1 MRHKFTLSVFSLW
14 LVLVVNAQNV
24 GIGTAT
30 PLARLHVT
38 DSSVLFSAAGDIPAT
53 PHTTPISGPGR
64 RLMWYPDKAAFRV
77 GYTYGAEWDSVN
89 IGAYSIAMGYNTVSS
104 GNYTTAM
111 GLGVTAS
118 GTYSTAMGYSTK
130 AIGDFSTA
138 MGNQTTASGQL
149 STAIGFGATAS
160 GDYSIAI
167 GETATASG
175 LSSTAMGDNTTASGS
190 ATTAM
195 GSLTTASGNR
205 TTAMGY
211 NVSTNGHTGAFTIG
225 DSDPNG
231 TGITLGGVN
240 DQFFTRFNGGYYL
253 MTSGNTARTGVIMNH
268 GDNSWSAISDSTK
281 KEKILPV
288 DGENFL
294 HKIAQFKLGTW
305 NYKGQDSKTFRHYG
319 PMAQDFYSA
328 FGKDALGTIGTDTLI
343 NQQDFLGVSFIAIQA
358 LEKRTEKIEAL
369 QKQNTALQQQVDAQQ
384 QDNLALQ
391 QQMQTLLNT
400 VALLNKQVQ
409 LLAAGTNNQNNLSV
423 NK

>member
-1 MRHKFTLSVFSLW
+1 MRHKFTLSIFSLW
-14 LVLVVNAQNV
+14 LVLVANGQNV

-30 PLARLHVT
+30 PLARLHVA

-53 PHTTPISGPGR
+53 PHTTPISGGGR
-64 RLMWYPDKAAFRV
+64 RLMWHPDKAAFRV
-77 GYTYGAEWDSVN
+77 GYTYGAEWDSYN
-89 IGAYSIAMGYNTVSS
+89 IGAYSIAMGYATTASGYCTTAMGNQTNASGDYSTAMGYATWASGIFSTAMGNETIASGNISIAIGYKTTASGNNSTAMGSQTTAS

-111 GLGVTAS
+111 GT
-118 GTYSTAMGYSTK
+118 
-130 AIGDFSTA
+130 
-138 MGNQTTASGQL
+138 
-149 STAIGFGATAS
+149 
-160 GDYSIAI
+160 
-167 GETATASG
+167 
-175 LSSTAMGDNTTASGS
+175 
-190 ATTAM
+190 
-195 GSLTTASGNR
+195 
-205 TTAMGY
+205 

-288 DGENFL
+288 DAENFL
-294 HKIAQFKLGTW
+294 NKIAQFKLSTW

-319 PMAQDFYSA
+319 PMAQDFYNA
-328 FGKDALGTIGTDTLI
+328 FGKDALGTIGCDTLI

-369 QKQNTALQQQVDAQQ
+369 QKQNTALQQQLEAQ
-384 QDNLALQ
+384 Q

-409 LLAAGTNNQNNLSV
+409 VLAAGTSSQNNVSV

>member
-1 MRHKFTLSVFSLW
+1 MHLVYLIKITFMRNKLMFSIFYL
-14 LVLVVNAQNV
+14 LLAVVVNAQNV

-38 DSSVLFSAAGDIPAT
+38 DSSVLFSAAGNIPAT
-53 PHTTPISGPGR
+53 PHAPPISSAGR

-77 GYTYGAEWDSVN
+77 GYTDGVGWDSAN
-89 IGAYSIAMGYNTVSS
+89 IGAYSIAMGSETNAS
-104 GNYTTAM
+104 GN
-111 GLGVTAS
+111 
-118 GTYSTAMGYSTK
+118 YSTAMGYATTVSGI
-130 AIGDFSTA
+130 ASTA
-138 MGNQTTASGQL
+138 MGY
-149 STAIGFGATAS
+149 GATAS
-160 GDYSIAI
+160 G
-167 GETATASG
+167 G
-175 LSSTAMGDNTTASGS
+175 SSTAMGSETNASGNYS
-190 ATTAM
+190 TAM
-195 GSLTTASGNR
+195 GDFTTSSGTGSTAMGVSTTSSGVYSTAMGFYTTASGNY

-211 NVSTNGHTGAFTIG
+211 NVSTNGHTGAFAIG
-225 DSDPNG
+225 DSDPNN
-231 TGITLGGVN
+231 TGVTLGGVN
-240 DQFFTRFNGGYYL
+240 DQFFSRFNGGYYL

-294 HKIAQFKLGTW
+294 DKIAQFRLSTW

-319 PMAQDFYSA
+319 PMAQDFYNA
-328 FGKDALGTIGTDTLI
+328 FGKDALGTIGCDTLI

-369 QKQNTALQQQVDAQQ
+369 QKQNTALQQQVDAQE
-384 QDNLALQ
+384 

-409 LLAAGTNNQNNLSV
+409 SLAAGTSYQNNVSV